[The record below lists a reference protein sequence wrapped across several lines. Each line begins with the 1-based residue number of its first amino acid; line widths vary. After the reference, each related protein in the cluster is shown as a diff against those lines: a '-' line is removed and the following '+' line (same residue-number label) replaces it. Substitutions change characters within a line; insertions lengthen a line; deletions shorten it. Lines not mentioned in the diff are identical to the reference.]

1 MKRILFIL
9 SVLSLISCQD
19 KEKQNTS
26 TPSEDKMSFSQDLE
40 VTTNRRVELLPQA
53 KEEVSQWLAYV
64 TAQNEIET
72 LKTSTGYDILETS
85 NSLMQIME
93 SLKTSI
99 PDTLNSKAV
108 SSRANVLL
116 TKARIL
122 NQLANKKEKH
132 ASEVFEVANDLI
144 VEFDNFK
151 LQLNELFLKSP
162 GDFELE
168 LDEAFEEAISR
179 DTLQKSPPERE

>member
-9 SVLSLISCQD
+9 AVLSLISCR
-19 KEKQNTS
+19 EKAQKDNS
-26 TPSEDKMSFSQDLE
+26 KPSEDKMSFSQDME
-40 VTTNRRVELLPQA
+40 VTTNRRVELLPAA

-64 TAQNEIET
+64 TAQNEIES
-72 LKTSTGYDILETS
+72 LRTSTGYDILETS

-99 PDTLNSKAV
+99 PETLSSKAV
-108 SSRANVLL
+108 NSRANVLL
-116 TKARIL
+116 TKAKIL
-122 NQLANKKEKH
+122 HQLSNKKEKH

-168 LDEAFEEAISR
+168 LDKAFEEAISQ
-179 DTLQKSPPERE
+179 DTLQKSPLKKE